1 MGFPPHHAPLTPT
14 LHTDIADES
23 SGWFY
28 GTAYDYDDETRM
40 LHVMVP
46 DKMNPTF
53 DGQVLLDYRT
63 VHLIECVDGKSD
75 ALFNKIV
82 RDSII
87 KVKWEL
93 EWFEEFPEGL
103 GVEAA
108 AGAGGGGSKGKWVP
122 SLARYYIR
130 IANQLLVEDDEPGE
144 KRGFVMITA
153 DMNVRFL
160 HCSKGKGQEDFNQL
174 VLESQVL
181 SSDAA
186 KDEARLPLP
195 SLSDALAADAAR
207 SGPSGDKS
215 SSSSAAAASSS
226 SSGNNSAGG
235 KRGGGGGEA
244 AAAGS
249 GADREE
255 LYLAVHKLLDMAK
268 DLKECMQ
275 ELLEERDKTVVDR
288 IKMARAYHAFTME
301 GNLDAAFTLSKQM
314 DEVIALDESSKTSK
328 YRDEPE
334 PQNATAAEAWHLIT
348 RLEKTLSKMS
358 AGQSPTSSASDSRA
372 KKATR

>member
-1 MGFPPHHAPLTPT
+1 MPPSPCPQ
-14 LHTDIADES
+14 TDIADES

-108 AGAGGGGSKGKWVP
+108 GAGGGSTKGKWVP

-195 SLSDALAADAAR
+195 SLSDAMTADAAR
-207 SGPSGDKS
+207 TAPSGDKYSSS
-215 SSSSAAAASSS
+215 SSSSAAAAAASSS
-226 SSGNNSAGG
+226 SSNGGGG
-235 KRGGGGGEA
+235 KRGGGGEGGGS
-244 AAAGS
+244 AGS

-275 ELLEERDKTVVDR
+275 ELLEERDKTAADR

-334 PQNATAAEAWHLIT
+334 PQNATAAEAWHLVT

-358 AGQSPTSSASDSRA
+358 SGPSPTPSDSRS
-372 KKATR
+372 KKSTR